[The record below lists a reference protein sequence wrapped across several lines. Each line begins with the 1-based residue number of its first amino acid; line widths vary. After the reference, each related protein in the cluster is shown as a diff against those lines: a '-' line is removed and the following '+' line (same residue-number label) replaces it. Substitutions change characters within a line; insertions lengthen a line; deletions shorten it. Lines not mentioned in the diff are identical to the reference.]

1 MQNTAK
7 RVDYIMKPYPVPTL
21 SNGWSGNGVPIEKGH
36 RMGKKKKQLKMG
48 KSVKRIER
56 MLDQQSRLIDKALS
70 GGEAPQGDMFVAE
83 STLAE
88 NSGGNGFTISEDRQ
102 TINYLGE
109 NYYTEAAWA
118 NRGDDSLPDTVME
131 DEAWARAKLAELDA
145 ACLKAKGDLEQ
156 AGSIVLLARPLEPCS
171 YVGNLMVTVKDW
183 VRYDQDKS
191 CLWDSCSESHTD
203 QYGCIGV
210 KKFGKRVV
218 LAEINTDWVDRLVNN
233 YLAKKEACDK
243 AAIAL
248 NEFSHRNMGK
258 AQRKI
263 KDEPQA

>member
-36 RMGKKKKQLKMG
+36 EMGIKKMK

-56 MLDQQSRLIDKALS
+56 MLDQQSRLIDIALS
-70 GGEAPQGDMFVAE
+70 GGEAPPRGDMFVVEPA
-83 STLAE
+83 LAE
-88 NSGGNGFTISEDRQ
+88 NSGGNGFVISEDRQ

-109 NYYTEAAWA
+109 NYYTEAGWA
-118 NRGDDSLPDTVME
+118 SRNE
-131 DEAWARAKLAELDA
+131 ADEAPKADDVDDKEWARAKLAELDA

-156 AGSIVLLARPLEPCS
+156 AGSAVLLARPLEPCS
-171 YVGNLMVTVKDW
+171 YVSKLNVTVKDW
-183 VRYDQDKS
+183 VGYDQDKS

-248 NEFSHRNMGK
+248 KEAK
-258 AQRKI
+258 AKGQRKI

>member
-1 MQNTAK
+1 MQTTAK
-7 RVDYIMKPYPVPTL
+7 RVDYIMKPYPVPTS

-36 RMGKKKKQLKMG
+36 KMG
-48 KSVKRIER
+48 IKKLKKSVKRIER

-70 GGEAPQGDMFVAE
+70 GGEAPQGDTFVVEPA
-83 STLAE
+83 LAE

-109 NYYTEAAWA
+109 NYYSERAWA

-156 AGSIVLLARPLEPCS
+156 AGSAVLLARPLEPS
-171 YVGNLMVTVKDW
+171 PSVGKLKVSVKDW

-191 CLWDSCSESHTD
+191 CLWDSCSELHTD

-218 LAEINTDWVDRLVNN
+218 LAEINTNWVDRLVNN

-248 NEFSHRNMGK
+248 NEFSHRNMDK
-258 AQRKI
+258 AQSKI

>member
-7 RVDYIMKPYPVPTL
+7 RVDYIMKPYPVPTS

-36 RMGKKKKQLKMG
+36 RMGIKKLK

-56 MLDQQSRLIDKALS
+56 MLDQQSRLIDKALA
-70 GGEAPQGDMFVAE
+70 GGEAPQGDTFVVE

-88 NSGGNGFTISEDRQ
+88 NSGGNGFVISEDRQ

-109 NYYTEAAWA
+109 NYYTEAGWA
-118 NRGDDSLPDTVME
+118 DRNKADAPDDVD
-131 DEAWARAKLAELDA
+131 DKAWARAKLAELDA

-156 AGSIVLLARPLEPCS
+156 AGSTVLLARPLEPCS
-171 YVGNLMVTVKDW
+171 YVSKLKVTVKDW

-218 LAEINTDWVDRLVNN
+218 LAETDTDWVDRLVNN

-248 NEFSHRNMGK
+248 NEFSHRIAEEA
-258 AQRKI
+258 AQSKI

>member
-1 MQNTAK
+1 MGIK
-7 RVDYIMKPYPVPTL
+7 KMK
-21 SNGWSGNGVPIEKGH
+21 
-36 RMGKKKKQLKMG
+36 

-70 GGEAPQGDMFVAE
+70 GGEAPQGDTFIAE
-83 STLAE
+83 PALAE

-109 NYYTEAAWA
+109 NYYTERAWA
-118 NRGDDSLPDTVME
+118 DRNEADEAPKADDVD
-131 DEAWARAKLAELDA
+131 DKAWARAKLAELDA

-156 AGSIVLLARPLEPCS
+156 AGSTVLLARSLEPS
-171 YVGNLMVTVKDW
+171 HTSHISITVKDW

-218 LAEINTDWVDRLVNN
+218 LAETNTDWVDRLVNN

-263 KDEPQA
+263 EDEPQA

>member
-1 MQNTAK
+1 M
-7 RVDYIMKPYPVPTL
+7 
-21 SNGWSGNGVPIEKGH
+21 GN
-36 RMGKKKKQLKMG
+36 KKQIKMG
-48 KSVKRIER
+48 KAIKRIER
-56 MLDQQSRLIDKALS
+56 MLDQQSRLIDIALS
-70 GGEAPQGDMFVAE
+70 GGEDTFVVE

-88 NSGGNGFTISEDRQ
+88 NSGGNGFVISEDRQ

-109 NYYTEAAWA
+109 NYYTERAWA
-118 NRGDDSLPDTVME
+118 DRGDDSLPDTVME

-156 AGSIVLLARPLEPCS
+156 AGSPVLLARPLEPCS
-171 YVGNLMVTVKDW
+171 YVSKLKVTVKDW
-183 VRYDQDKS
+183 VRYEQDKS

-218 LAEINTDWVDRLVNN
+218 LAETNTDWVDRLVNN

-258 AQRKI
+258 DEDGVKAERKI